1 MDQVRLRSS
10 RAAKRLYGPDDSTA
24 HFSGY
29 IAAAA
34 HPPIGSRVACQRHLV
49 VTHLLDVIDERPDG
63 LEEAAELGALAEAGE
78 MSLLGIPFDPN
89 HVLGRVLDAVRNLV
103 ALTVFGNSKR
113 FACTSAGLGEGLRPT
128 LVDAVADVLDDHAS
142 PPLDQFAC
150 LVSRRRPC
158 PCFGRCAKGSARA
171 ETVTRVNAITKMLRT
186 GGR

>member
-89 HVLGRVLDAVRNLV
+89 HVLGRVLAAWRNLV

-113 FACTSAGLGEGLRPT
+113 FACTSVGLGEGLDRP
-128 LVDAVADVLDDHAS
+128 S
-142 PPLDQFAC
+142 
-150 LVSRRRPC
+150 S
-158 PCFGRCAKGSARA
+158 
-171 ETVTRVNAITKMLRT
+171 ML
-186 GGR
+186 